1 MDHLRI
7 KKVEYNADKRLISHL
22 EKFKKYH
29 PGKRIVLL
37 KHHTYVNFTLF
48 DNDQPTFINV
58 VRHPVGQFASFY
70 YFQRYGWGLSKGD
83 SLNDGKNV
91 LFETVLF
98 SGFSLRIVGYRN
110 NIINMDILLK
120 FFKVKEKLFMEL
132 TVNAKCPSTTA
143 SWVIIPSVPMRSEF
157 WTNIFVEIYPTVRI
171 LETVQIIQYSLKI
184 VTFSWDQKVVTI
196 WVCATV
202 WVLCDYLGTRR
213 ISHQRYRF

>member
-29 PGKRIVLL
+29 PGKRVVLL

-83 SLNDGKNV
+83 SFNDAKNV
-91 LFETVLF
+91 RKIIFAQNCC
-98 SGFSLRIVGYRN
+98 YRN
-110 NIINMDILLK
+110 NILNRCMGTCNKSTCSERLCTDPSILGNLQLPVAGGHLQHPPAAATTSNINHLQ
-120 FFKVKEKLFMEL
+120 LFL
-132 TVNAKCPSTTA
+132 QLAAATCS
-143 SWVIIPSVPMRSEF
+143 
-157 WTNIFVEIYPTVRI
+157 NIKYLQPQ
-171 LETVQIIQYSLKI
+171 LAAQKSLQKI
-184 VTFSWDQKVVTI
+184 HKS
-196 WVCATV
+196 
-202 WVLCDYLGTRR
+202 LNNNN
-213 ISHQRYRF
+213 